1 MKKILKIFLV
11 FSLAIFSCSCGPR
24 TGSYTDL
31 SEKTRDLDDLRSALN
46 FGSANKGVYGTPAEQ
61 TMVDHIFSQ
70 AKDHRYQTGFKEGQ
84 GSKTGGRQL
93 WAIWYDNYT
102 AEGNTLLDDYKHNRN
117 YIVVLANHGPY
128 EFRQAETEIQD
139 INGTVYYGFKIAL
152 RLE

>member
-11 FSLAIFSCSCGPR
+11 FSLAIFSCSCGPKA
-24 TGSYTDL
+24 GSYTDL
-31 SEKTRDLDDLRSALN
+31 SEKTRELDDLRTALN
-46 FGSANKGVYGTPAEQ
+46 FGAANKGVYGTPAEQ
-61 TMVDHIFSQ
+61 NMVDDIFSQ
-70 AKDHRYQTGFKEGQ
+70 AKDHRYPAGFKK
-84 GSKTGGRQL
+84 STTGGRQL

-102 AEGNTLLDDYKHNRN
+102 PEGNTLLDDYKHNRN
-117 YIVVLANHGPY
+117 YIVVLANYGPS